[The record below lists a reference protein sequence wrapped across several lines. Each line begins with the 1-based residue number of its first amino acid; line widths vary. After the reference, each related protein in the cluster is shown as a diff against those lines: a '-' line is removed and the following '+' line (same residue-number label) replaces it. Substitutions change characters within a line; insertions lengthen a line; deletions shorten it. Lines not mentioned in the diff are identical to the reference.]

1 MKAIMHACVQVSRF
15 IIRGGAKEKDILN
28 KLNLTA
34 DMEATERKQ
43 GRKRANPPEHS
54 TPRRKR
60 DQDICKLF

>member
-1 MKAIMHACVQVSRF
+1 MKKKKQEMKKGRDVLT
-15 IIRGGAKEKDILN
+15 KEKDILN

-54 TPRRKR
+54 TPRRITR
-60 DQDICKLF
+60 PRYL

>member
-1 MKAIMHACVQVSRF
+1 MHACVQVSRF

-54 TPRRKR
+54 TPRRKTR
-60 DQDICKLF
+60 PRYL